1 MPCIFTAGK
10 KGWWWN
16 LASWNICLQLPESA
30 SEMEWEYVVV
40 ELKLIEESGLATC
53 FGLSEVLIKWAKF
66 GVKPQFGSVGVVG
79 SFLVAE
85 RRK

>member
-1 MPCIFTAGK
+1 
-10 KGWWWN
+10 
-16 LASWNICLQLPESA
+16 
-30 SEMEWEYVVV
+30 MEWEYVVV

-79 SFLVAE
+79 SFLVTE
-85 RRK
+85 KRKKIIDQCFYIPIIYNMEDSSNSTINWMIW

>member
-1 MPCIFTAGK
+1 MTEGGK
-10 KGWWWN
+10 EAKC
-16 LASWNICLQLPESA
+16 NIKMVKSNHHGTVPESA

-79 SFLVAE
+79 SFLVTE
-85 RRK
+85 IRK